1 MNKGLLFVMS
11 GPAGSG
17 KGTVLSEVFKKDGSF
32 VYSVSATTRKPR
44 PGEEHG
50 VNYYYISKDEFKK
63 LVDED
68 GFIEHAEYVD
78 NYYGTLRSEVEDR
91 LNEGKNVVLEIEV
104 QGAAQVKAKYP
115 DAVFV
120 LILPPNYSTL
130 SYRLHKRGTET
141 EDVIQERLAQA
152 KKELE
157 SFELYDYVIT
167 NENGVIE
174 PAVNTILA
182 IADAERHKVNR
193 TENFV
198 AEFLKN

>member
-1 MNKGLLFVMS
+1 MNKGLLFVVS

-17 KGTVLSEVFKKDGSF
+17 KGTVLSELFKRSEDF
-32 VYSVSATTRKPR
+32 VYSVSATTRQPR
-44 PGEEHG
+44 PGEADG
-50 VNYYYISKDEFKK
+50 VNYYYITKEEFKK
-63 LVDED
+63 RIAED

-91 LNEGKNVVLEIEV
+91 LNAGKNVVLEIEV

-115 DAVFV
+115 EAVFV
-120 LILPPNYSTL
+120 LLLPPNYSTL

-141 EDVIQERLAQA
+141 EEVIQERLAQA

-167 NENGVIE
+167 NENGVID

-182 IADAERHKVNR
+182 ISDAEHHKVSR

-198 AEFLKN
+198 SEFLNN

>member
-17 KGTVLSEVFKKDGSF
+17 KGTVLSEVFKRSDDF
-32 VYSVSATTRKPR
+32 VYSVSATTRQPR
-44 PGEEHG
+44 PGEVDG
-50 VNYYYISKDEFKK
+50 VNYYYITKEEFREK
-63 LVDED
+63 VAAD

-130 SYRLHKRGTET
+130 SYRLHKRGTEP

-152 KKELE
+152 RKELE
-157 SFELYDYVIT
+157 SFNLYDYVIT

-198 AEFLKN
+198 SDFLKN

>member
-1 MNKGLLFVMS
+1 MNKGLLFVVS

-17 KGTVLSEVFKKDGSF
+17 KGTVLSELFKRSEDF
-32 VYSVSATTRKPR
+32 VYSVSATTRQPR
-44 PGEEHG
+44 PGEVHG

-63 LVDED
+63 LIEQD

-115 DAVFV
+115 EAVFV
-120 LILPPNYSTL
+120 LLLPPNYSTL

-141 EDVIQERLAQA
+141 EEVIQERLAQA

-157 SFELYDYVIT
+157 SFDLYDYVIT
-167 NENGVIE
+167 NENGVID

-182 IADAERHKVNR
+182 ISDAERHKVSR

-198 AEFLKN
+198 SEFLNN